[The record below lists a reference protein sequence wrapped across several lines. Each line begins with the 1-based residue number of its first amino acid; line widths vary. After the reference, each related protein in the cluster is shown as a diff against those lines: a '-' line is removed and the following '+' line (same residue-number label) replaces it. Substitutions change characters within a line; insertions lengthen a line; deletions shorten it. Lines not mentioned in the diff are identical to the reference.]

1 MTVSCYFISI
11 LVFCKHFRQSL
22 VCHQWYVFL
31 VFLDLLTINFDF
43 RGESEFSYPSSPNG
57 SRCTVADTKPLPSPP
72 ATESTNPTPSQSS
85 DSPRHFGVTTLQKIF
100 RSLTPSNVWSDTD
113 DKVISVSDK
122 PDSDSVVVEDLTVYP
137 DELPAVVEPLKVAD
151 SPTIHLTKRGRETSQ
166 LFNPATEA
174 ITLVDG
180 LGDASF
186 GTPV

>member
-1 MTVSCYFISI
+1 MVCLSSIFII
-11 LVFCKHFRQSL
+11 N
-22 VCHQWYVFL
+22 
-31 VFLDLLTINFDF
+31 LLMIIFDF

-122 PDSDSVVVEDLTVYP
+122 PDSDSIVVEDGQTVQDLTVYP
-137 DELPAVVEPLKVAD
+137 DEPLAVVEPLKVAD